1 MTFGQRVVGALKLN
15 ANTFED
21 IERDPT
27 AIRQAVGIIALAA
40 LASNLGQIW
49 RLGFGSML
57 IGVCSSLIGYMLW
70 AVVVWLAGTK
80 LMPDP
85 ATKADFPETFR
96 TIAFA
101 ASPGLIG
108 VVTIIPLLGWLL
120 MLLLTPVIL
129 IWSLAAMVVAVR
141 QVLDYSDTF
150 KAVVVVLIGFVV
162 YLVFW
167 GTVAFLSF
175 GAALIAGLPR

>member
-1 MTFGQRVVGALKLN
+1 
-15 ANTFED
+15 
-21 IERDPT
+21 
-27 AIRQAVGIIALAA
+27 
-40 LASNLGQIW
+40 
-49 RLGFGSML
+49 
-57 IGVCSSLIGYMLW
+57 
-70 AVVVWLAGTK
+70 
-80 LMPDP
+80 MPDP

-108 VVTIIPLLGWLL
+108 VVTIVPFLGWLL

-150 KAVVVVLIGFVV
+150 KAIVVVLIGFVV

-167 GTVAFLSF
+167 GTVAVMSF
-175 GAALIAGLPR
+175 GAGLFSGLPR

>member
-1 MTFGQRVVGALKLN
+1 
-15 ANTFED
+15 
-21 IERDPT
+21 
-27 AIRQAVGIIALAA
+27 
-40 LASNLGQIW
+40 
-49 RLGFGSML
+49 
-57 IGVCSSLIGYMLW
+57 MLW
-70 AVVVWLAGTK
+70 SVVVWLVGTK
-80 LMPDP
+80 VMPEP
-85 ATKADFPETFR
+85 ATKADFQETFR

-108 VVTIIPLLGWLL
+108 VVTIVPFLGGLL

-129 IWSLAAMVVAVR
+129 LWSLAAMVVAVR

-150 KAVVVVLIGFVV
+150 KAVVVVLIGFAV